1 LRTDAAVI
9 PGFLAW
15 DSSTKKYRLQFGRAL
30 DLLRTGDEEAD
41 VRENTARFMAVIE
54 AYVREHPDQWLW
66 VHKRWKT
73 RPPGEPAIYPF

>member
-15 DSSTKKYRLQFGRAL
+15 DAQLNKYRLQFGPAL
-30 DLLRTGDEEAD
+30 DLLRTGDEDHD
-41 VRENTARFMAVIE
+41 VRENTARFTAVIE
-54 AYVREHPDQWLW
+54 TYVREHPDQWLW

-73 RPPGEPAIYPF
+73 RPPGEPSIYPF

>member
-1 LRTDAAVI
+1 V
-9 PGFLAW
+9 
-15 DSSTKKYRLQFGRAL
+15 
-30 DLLRTGDEEAD
+30 RTGDEDAD

-73 RPPGEPAIYPF
+73 RPPGESAIYPF